1 MKKRQRPKKW
11 YEDRLA
17 ELYKG
22 ANDLHTRLSRVEG
35 VISMYLEMKRDY
47 KKLDKFIEKKK
58 KENGELGTTNK

>member
-22 ANDLHTRLSRVEG
+22 LNDLHTRLKRVEG
-35 VISMYLEMKRDY
+35 VIPKEFL
-47 KKLDKFIEKKK
+47 KKVHK
-58 KENGELGTTNK
+58 

>member
-17 ELYKG
+17 ELYEG
-22 ANDLHTRLSRVEG
+22 FNDLHRRLARVEG

-58 KENGELGTTNK
+58 KEDGEKDKR

>member
-22 ANDLHTRLSRVEG
+22 ANDLHTRLARVEG
-35 VISMYLEMKRDY
+35 VISMYLEMKKDY

-58 KENGELGTTNK
+58 KEDEYKHT